1 MSTRQNKTLCYLV
14 VGIAIMLSMSAKSYG
29 TGSISGTVTD
39 TSSENISGAKVFAI
53 LDDECTDLDTTDID
67 GQYSITGLDPDTYE
81 IHVEADDYE
90 CRIETNVVVT
100 NNNNTVKDITNLAAE
115 GKITGKVTKSDGTTG
130 IPDISVV
137 AENNSGFSR
146 DAFTDNNGNYTMD
159 KLPAG
164 TYIVTAIDF
173 IYVFPDNEDNV
184 VTAGNTTSGVN
195 LVGVNG
201 KISGTVTKSDG
212 ITPIEGV
219 IVCAED
225 SSGEF
230 VASDITDSSGNYEL
244 NGLATGSY
252 TVEAEGPEGQIAKV
266 SSVSVT
272 DGQTTDQ
279 DLSAAGGSIS
289 GTVKNSSQTPL
300 QGAAVTAVKEGKAY
314 KATTDSNGDY
324 TIQFLPAGTYQ
335 VTVDPNENNY
345 VADKIDD
352 VTVVANQ
359 ETSNQDFTLG
369 QDGKITG
376 TITDSS
382 QQPIEG
388 VFVLAIEPS
397 DVNDDPNVI
406 SIFIPTETDSDG
418 NYTIRH
424 LRTGTYIILVDVND
438 YVSDSEMD
446 VSVTAGQTTS
456 GKNFSLGTS
465 GGAIS
470 GTVYKS
476 DGQTPIEN
484 AVVQINV
491 DDGKSW
497 GSTIS
502 DSSGDYSLTLLQA
515 GTYEILAL
523 ADGYEIGML
532 DNIVV
537 TGTEENGGNDFTLD
551 EEE

>member
-1 MSTRQNKTLCYLV
+1 MKKLKTLCYLV
-14 VGIAIMLSMSAKSYG
+14 IGVAVMSGMSAESYA

-39 TSSENISGAKVFAI
+39 TSSANVSGADVFAI
-53 LDDECTDLDTTDID
+53 SDGDVSLDTTASD
-67 GQYSITGLDPDTYE
+67 GQYSITGLDAGTYK
-81 IHVEADDYE
+81 IHVKADGYE
-90 CRIETNVVVT
+90 FRIETNVVVT
-100 NNNNTVKDITNLAAE
+100 NNNNTVKNITNLAAE
-115 GKITGKVTKSDGTTG
+115 GIITGKVTKSDGTTG

-137 AENNSGFSR
+137 AENSSGFSR
-146 DAFTDNNGNYTMD
+146 DEITDNNGNYTID

-164 TYIVTAIDF
+164 TYIVTGVDLN
-173 IYVFPDNEDNV
+173 YTLSENGGNV
-184 VTAGNTTSGVN
+184 VTAGSTISGVN

-230 VASDITDSSGNYEL
+230 VTDDITDSSGNYEL
-244 NGLATGSY
+244 KGLATGSY
-252 TVEAEGPEGQIAKV
+252 TVEAERPEGLIAEV
-266 SSVSVT
+266 SGVSVM
-272 DGQTTDQ
+272 DGQTTNR
-279 DLSAAGGSIS
+279 DLVAEGGSIS
-289 GTVKNSSQTPL
+289 GTVKNSSQSPIS
-300 QGAAVTAVKEGKAY
+300 GAILTAMKGIKIY
-314 KATTDSNGDY
+314 RTTSDASGDY
-324 TIQFLPAGTYQ
+324 IVEALPAGTYQ
-335 VTVDPNENNY
+335 VTVDPNNNDY
-345 VADKIDD
+345 VASKIDD
-352 VTVVANQ
+352 VTVVSGQ
-359 ETSNQDFTLG
+359 QTSNQNFTLG
-369 QDGKITG
+369 PDGKITG
-376 TITDSS
+376 TITNTS
-382 QQPIEG
+382 QEPIED
-388 VFVLAIEPS
+388 VFVLAIEPN

-406 SIFIPTETDSDG
+406 SIFVPTKTGSDG

-424 LRTGTYIILVDVND
+424 LRSGTYTIFVSADG

-456 GKNFSLGTS
+456 GKNFCLGTS
-465 GGAIS
+465 GGTIS

-491 DDGKSW
+491 DSKSW

-523 ADGYEIGML
+523 ADGYESEIL

-537 TGTEENGGNDFTLD
+537 TGTGENSGNDFTLD
-551 EEE
+551 EE